1 MCSSLTGADMLE
13 LMDFQLPEWLIDKL
27 AQEKKSFPVLE
38 ERMRLV
44 IELSSLNIQHNT
56 GGPFGAA
63 IFDMDTHQ
71 LMAAGVNMV
80 ARSNCSI
87 AHAEIIALTL
97 AQKAVANFDLG
108 ASGLP
113 PCELVSSTEPCAMCF
128 GAIPWSGIRQ
138 LVCGAKG
145 EDARRIGFDEGPKH
159 PDWTRELENRGIRVQ
174 TDVCREEAT
183 QVLDDYHAKNGL
195 IYNARQG

>member
-1 MCSSLTGADMLE
+1 MIEGMNFE
-13 LMDFQLPEWLIDKL
+13 LPEWLTTYL
-27 AQEKKSFPVLE
+27 AQEKRSFPVLE

-44 IELSSLNIQHNT
+44 IELSSLNVQHHT

-63 IFDMDTHQ
+63 VFDMDTHQ
-71 LMAAGVNMV
+71 LIAAGVNRV
-80 ARSNCSI
+80 VESNSSV
-87 AHAEIIALTL
+87 AHAEIVALTL

-108 ASGLP
+108 ATGLP
-113 PCELVSSTEPCAMCF
+113 TCELVSSTEPCAMCF

-159 PDWTRELENRGIRVQ
+159 PGWIRELEVRGIHVQ
-174 TDVCREEAT
+174 TDVCRAEAAL
-183 QVLDDYHAKNGL
+183 VLNNYHENNGF

>member
-1 MCSSLTGADMLE
+1 MFE
-13 LMDFQLPEWLIDKL
+13 LMNFQLPEWLIDKL
-27 AQEKKSFPVLE
+27 AQEKRSFPVLE
-38 ERMRLV
+38 DRMQLV

-63 IFDMDTHQ
+63 VFDMDTHQ
-71 LMAAGVNMV
+71 LIAAGVNMV

-87 AHAEIIALTL
+87 AHAEIVALTL
-97 AQKAVANFDLG
+97 AQNSVANFDLG
-108 ASGLP
+108 APGLP
-113 PCELVSSTEPCAMCF
+113 SCELVSSTEPCAMCF

-145 EDARRIGFDEGPKH
+145 EDACRIGFDEGPKH
-159 PDWTRELENRGIRVQ
+159 PGWIRELENRGIRVR
-174 TDVCREEAT
+174 TDVCRAEAA
-183 QVLDDYHAKNGL
+183 QVLDDYHAKNGM

>member
-1 MCSSLTGADMLE
+1 
-13 LMDFQLPEWLIDKL
+13 
-27 AQEKKSFPVLE
+27 
-38 ERMRLV
+38 
-44 IELSSLNIQHNT
+44 
-56 GGPFGAA
+56 
-63 IFDMDTHQ
+63 
-71 LMAAGVNMV
+71 MV
-80 ARSNCSI
+80 AHSNCSI
-87 AHAEIIALTL
+87 AHAEIVALTL

-113 PCELVSSTEPCAMCF
+113 SCELVSSTEPCAMCF

-159 PDWTRELENRGIRVQ
+159 PDWIRELEVRGIHVR
-174 TDVCREEAT
+174 TDVCRAEAA
-183 QVLDDYHAKNGL
+183 QVLGEYYEKNGL